1 MGLYVRMASLVTEKM
16 GEALP
21 VEPPEPVNP
30 VRAQVN
36 QLLEAKRAEK
46 GQVSTEAQASV
57 QRLQA
62 MVKSHKSVSPSQDA
76 MG

>member
-1 MGLYVRMASLVTEKM
+1 MASLVAEMNQPT
-16 GEALP
+16 P
-21 VEPPEPVNP
+21 VELPPEPQNP
-30 VRAQVN
+30 VREQVN
-36 QLLEAKRAEK
+36 SLLEAKRAAK
-46 GQVSTEAQASV
+46 NVDAPVPPDAQASV